1 MQKVVTYLYSKDKNA
16 SNLKV
21 FQDRTNQI
29 KAFYFTIDYIKE
41 V

>member
-1 MQKVVTYLYSKDKNA
+1 MPRVVTYLYPRQESA

-29 KAFYFTIDYIKE
+29 KAFLFYQRLY
-41 V
+41 